1 MNRNSYKILLL
12 AVFIIFSSHSV
23 PNQKDCKNLL
33 GKNYISDEQEY
44 RAEFN
49 SENKAYFHA
58 TFFRNTNYRIAACN
72 DGKGPVKFTV
82 IDHQKNMIFS
92 NSDYNYA
99 SSWDFFFENTV
110 DCIIIVERTEEF
122 DKSNNRTALL
132 LIGFKK

>member
-12 AVFIIFSSHSV
+12 AIFIIFSGHSV
-23 PNQKDCKNLL
+23 PIQKDCKDLL

-58 TFFRNTNYRIAACN
+58 TFFRNTTYRIAACYE
-72 DGKGPVKFTV
+72 GKGPVKFSVT
-82 IDHQKNMIFS
+82 DHLENIFFS
-92 NSDYNYA
+92 NSDHNYA
-99 SSWDFFFENTV
+99 PFWDFFFENTV
-110 DCIIIVERTEEF
+110 DCIITVELTEES
-122 DKSNNRTALL
+122 DKANKGTALL